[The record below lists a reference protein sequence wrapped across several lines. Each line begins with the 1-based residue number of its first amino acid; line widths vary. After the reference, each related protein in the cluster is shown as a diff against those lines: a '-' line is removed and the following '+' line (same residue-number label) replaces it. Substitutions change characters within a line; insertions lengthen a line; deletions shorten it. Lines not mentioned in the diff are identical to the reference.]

1 VEGKRRPWSPR
12 LTPYAMSSA
21 RLVRD
26 VEILIRLTDLLTA
39 MDPETVIDDGP
50 VAIVS
55 AGADNDA
62 VDGDGTAGR
71 V

>member
-1 VEGKRRPWSPR
+1 MP
-12 LTPYAMSSA
+12 SA

-26 VEILIRLTDLLTA
+26 VEILIRLIDLLTT

-50 VAIVS
+50 VAIAS

-62 VDGDGTAGR
+62 VNGDSTAGR